1 MVTYILYIKC
11 VLVWW
16 WLYTTSNNSATF
28 EVAFVKKF
36 CNTEA
41 DLKKKTLIIKNALY
55 STNKI
60 FKLLQ
65 NLFFIY
71 LFIYSFANYFSFYV
85 CISNQKNEI
94 SSIRVIF
101 FHNEAALS
109 NTAQKMKFSIKDF
122 FSKCDQ
128 IRSFLRIWSHLLKK
142 LLMENFMFCL
152 VKSICQMSIL
162 NGTWEYF

>member
-1 MVTYILYIKC
+1 MSQYDDGYMQRVTSQQHLK
-11 VLVWW
+11 LHLWK
-16 WLYTTSNNSATF
+16 SSAT
-28 EVAFVKKF
+28 
-36 CNTEA
+36 
-41 DLKKKTLIIKNALY
+41 LRLIWKKTLLIKDTFY

-71 LFIYSFANYFSFYV
+71 LFIYLFICQLFLITRLYQWPAKWNKF
-85 CISNQKNEI
+85 NTD
-94 SSIRVIF
+94 IF

-122 FSKCDQ
+122 FSRCDQ